1 MKALVIIVIIIGL
14 SAVIGSII
22 VGKAVFDG
30 KVVDMPYET
39 GLAYDE
45 IEKAK
50 KELRFEVLN
59 KELKVGMNEVLFTL
73 KDNNDRP
80 ITDPQM
86 VFMISRPST
95 TRYDSE
101 FTYYFAGEGRYRA
114 EVYFPLHGYWD
125 IRLKLLRD
133 WKPVIIE
140 KRVYVNHSCPK

>member
-1 MKALVIIVIIIGL
+1 MKALVIIVTIIGL
-14 SAVIGSII
+14 SAVIGSLI

-30 KVVDMPYET
+30 KVVDKPYET
-39 GLAYDE
+39 GLLYDE

-59 KELKVGMNEVLFTL
+59 KELKTGKNEVLFTL
-73 KDNNDRP
+73 KDHLDRP

-95 TRYDSE
+95 TRYDRE
-101 FTYYFAGEGRYRA
+101 FQFSYAGEGRYKA

-133 WKPVIIE
+133 WKPVVIE
-140 KRVYVNHSCPK
+140 KRVYVNLR